1 MSSDSSLD
9 SFLADFNGR
18 VWKQPGAP
26 EALTPHH
33 IYPANP
39 GVQVEVVYATSSA
52 RPSASDARALWSD
65 RWNKRPTGVLLV
77 AAYPNGG
84 AAPKAAV
91 VGLRDKGT
99 YVADLAFSSVELVV
113 EQVLEAPTTARAE
126 EILASLFEE
135 HEDDEI
141 PGLVNTGLFATH
153 ELLTNVPNRSDW
165 QTAGACARSFRGHGG
180 EDLVRSVGWEIV
192 HQGTD
197 ALLTKDG
204 RGEAVAVFLEGEELF
219 DRPATRFGTV
229 SPVQHAIAAARN
241 ARLRWVLAVQGT
253 RMRLYTADPDTGVA
267 RKGSDTYTEIN
278 LATIDD
284 EHAAYATLLMTPE
297 ALCEGGTADEILGRS
312 MDHATALGERLRERV
327 YVDVVPDLATAV
339 AQQLKATTEAEL
351 REAYHITLVVL
362 FRLLFVAYAEDRG
375 LLPYRTN
382 EAYTHVSLKGR
393 ARYYATQAHG
403 GDGLRFDPHAEDLW
417 DTLLNIWHGVYAGHT
432 EWGIPAYG
440 GSLFDPQGEVGA
452 TISAMRL
459 TNAQVGPALVKLLV
473 DTGRDATDGPVDF
486 QTLSVR
492 EFGTI
497 YEGLLESSLSI
508 APSDLTLD
516 DKGTYVPAKLSDNV
530 VVAAGRVYFHNASGK
545 RKATGSYFTKQ
556 FAVEHLLETALDP
569 AVEEHLAQVAALLDT
584 GNDTGAHAKFWDFR
598 VADISMGSGHFLVG
612 AVDHVASAF
621 TAFLTDHPIP
631 TVMAE
636 LDRLRATA
644 LEKLTE
650 AKSETVPE
658 IDQMTLVR
666 RQVAKRCI
674 YGIDINTVAVDLARL
689 ALWIHTFIP
698 GLPMSSL
705 DHGLVRGNS
714 LTGIGTLEEVF
725 TVNAFKPNYK
735 WTRSF
740 LADRLEEELEDS
752 AKQLRRVGLTSE
764 ATAEETKEAA
774 EAYAE
779 AVHQSEPAKA
789 ILDAAVATR
798 LGTINLDGV
807 FDTDT
812 IIRAGRGVEVQA
824 KTHELDALHF
834 VHAFPEVFINS
845 DGSPGGFHVILGN
858 PPWDEV
864 MVEEPKFW
872 QRYYPGVMGMA
883 PSAQKKAIQQYRTER
898 PDLLPLLETERK
910 QAEKYRKALLAGPYP
925 GLGTGD
931 VDLYKAFSWRFWQLL
946 RDGGRFGVV
955 FPRSVLNAAGS
966 AKWREEILLCGQF
979 TSVVSMVN
987 TREWVFD
994 DVDPRYSVNL
1004 LTIKKERLDEPQV
1017 GLAGPFHSLNDY
1029 QKGHRQLGAL
1039 PASGLGEWASGA
1051 TFPLLPDTY
1060 SVQVFKALRS
1070 HPRLDSGEQWLF
1082 KPVREFDATNDRKT
1096 FDAGSD
1102 APGRWPVYTGAT
1114 FNLWDPDFGDPYAYA
1129 DPGTVTKA
1137 LFDKRKRQ
1145 SRLKSSAF
1153 LGLEP
1158 EIVNDIHTLPC
1169 LRPRIAFRDIAR
1181 ATDTRTMLAC
1191 LVPGNVVLTNKAPY
1205 LLQRKGCPAD
1215 EAYVLG
1221 ILSSIP
1227 LDWYTRRYVEIG
1239 MNLHIANAFPVP
1251 RPAPE
1256 DVRRLRVVE
1265 IAGRLAAVDGRYA
1278 EWAAEVGVPVGS
1290 THGEG
1295 VKNDLICELDAV
1307 VAHLYG
1313 LAREELIH
1321 VYRTFHR
1328 GWNYQ
1333 PRLDVVLEHFD
1344 RWENQ

>member
-1 MSSDSSLD
+1 M
-9 SFLADFNGR
+9 
-18 VWKQPGAP
+18 Q
-26 EALTPHH
+26 
-33 IYPANP
+33 Y
-39 GVQVEVVYATSSA
+39 
-52 RPSASDARALWSD
+52 
-65 RWNKRPTGVLLV
+65 
-77 AAYPNGG
+77 
-84 AAPKAAV
+84 
-91 VGLRDKGT
+91 
-99 YVADLAFSSVELVV
+99 
-113 EQVLEAPTTARAE
+113 
-126 EILASLFEE
+126 
-135 HEDDEI
+135 
-141 PGLVNTGLFATH
+141 
-153 ELLTNVPNRSDW
+153 
-165 QTAGACARSFRGHGG
+165 
-180 EDLVRSVGWEIV
+180 
-192 HQGTD
+192 
-197 ALLTKDG
+197 
-204 RGEAVAVFLEGEELF
+204 
-219 DRPATRFGTV
+219 
-229 SPVQHAIAAARN
+229 AIAAARN

-253 RMRLYTADPDTGVA
+253 RIRLYTADPDTGVA

-278 LATIDD
+278 LAMIDN
-284 EHAAYATLLMTPE
+284 EHAGYATLLMTPE

-339 AQQLKATTEAEL
+339 ARQLEATTEAEL
-351 REAYHITLVVL
+351 RKAYHITLVVL

-393 ARYYATQAHG
+393 ARYYSTQAHV

-440 GSLFDPQGEVGA
+440 GSLFDPQGDVGA
-452 TISAMRL
+452 TISGMRL

-473 DTGRDATDGPVDF
+473 DAGRDATNGPVDF

-516 DKGTYVPAKLSDNV
+516 EKGTYVPATLGDNPV
-530 VVAAGRVYFHNASGK
+530 VLAGHVYFHNASGK

-556 FAVEHLLETALDP
+556 FAVEHLLETTLDP
-569 AVEEHLAQVAALLDT
+569 AVEEHLAQVAALLEAGD
-584 GNDTGAHAKFWDFR
+584 DAGAHTKFWDFR

-621 TAFLTDHPIP
+621 TTFLSGHPIP

-714 LTGIGTLEEVF
+714 LTGIGSLDEVF
-725 TVNAFKPNYK
+725 TVSAFRPNDK

-740 LADRLEEELEDS
+740 LADRLEEELEES

-764 ATAEETKEAA
+764 ATAVETQEAT

-779 AVHQSEPAKA
+779 AVRESEPAKA

-798 LGTINLDGV
+798 LGAINLDGV
-807 FDTDT
+807 FDADS
-812 IIRAGRGVEVQA
+812 IIRAGRGVQAQA
-824 KTHELDALHF
+824 KTRELDTLHF

-872 QRYYPGVMGMA
+872 QRYYPGVMGMT
-883 PSAQKKAIQQYRTER
+883 PSTQKKAIQRYRAER
-898 PDLLPLLETERK
+898 PDLLPLLETERD
-910 QAEKYRKALLAGPYP
+910 QAEKYRKALLVGPYP

-966 AKWREEILLCGQF
+966 AKWREEILSSGQF

-987 TREWVFD
+987 TGKWVFD
-994 DVDPRYSVNL
+994 DVDPRYSINL
-1004 LTIKKERLDEPQV
+1004 LSIKKERLDEPQV
-1017 GLAGPFHSLNDY
+1017 GLAGPFHSLDDY
-1029 QKGHRQLGAL
+1029 QKGHRQLGSL
-1039 PASGLGEWASGA
+1039 PASGLREWASGA
-1051 TFPLLPDTY
+1051 TFPYLPDTY
-1060 SVQVFKALRS
+1060 SVQVFKVLRS

-1082 KPVREFDATNDRKT
+1082 KPVGEFHATNDRKT

-1102 APGRWPVYTGAT
+1102 APSRWPVYTGAT
-1114 FNLWDPDFGDPYAYA
+1114 FNLWDPDFGPPYTYA
-1129 DPGTVTKA
+1129 DPATVTKV

-1153 LGLEP
+1153 LGLES
-1158 EIVNDIHTLPC
+1158 EVVNDFHTLPC
-1169 LRPRIAFRDIAR
+1169 FRPRIAFRDIAR
-1181 ATDTRTMLAC
+1181 ATDTRTMLVC

-1221 ILSSIP
+1221 VLSSIP

-1239 MNLHIANAFPVP
+1239 MNLHIVNAFPVP

-1256 DVRRLRVVE
+1256 DARRLRVVE

-1278 EWAAEVGVPVGS
+1278 EWAAEVGVQVGS
-1290 THGEG
+1290 AQDEG

-1321 VYRTFHR
+1321 IFKTFHR

-1333 PRLDVVLEHFD
+1333 PRLELVLEHFD
-1344 RWENQ
+1344 RWDNL